1 MALSRT
7 QYQAIMDSYARTR
20 HENLMEHQRRK
31 EEIYDAVPEIRAIDE
46 KIAHI
51 SIEAAKYQLFHP
63 ETDGRAALRQKIYD
77 LSMEKVN
84 LLVIHQYPADYLDDI
99 YTCPDCRD
107 TGYIG
112 SEKCHCFQQHILHVL
127 YDQSNLRELIR
138 VENFQNF
145 RLDYYSDRPER
156 NGALS
161 PRENMREILGRC
173 RRFIAS
179 FDSHPGGNLLISG
192 NTGVGKTYLANC
204 IAGEI
209 LKAGKSVIY
218 MSAHQFFSHLAD
230 YTFRRGQEN
239 ADTLSFLLHCDLL
252 IIDDLGT
259 ELNNGF
265 INSQLFLCIN
275 ERILHRKSTIIS
287 TNLSLKQLS
296 QTYTERISS
305 RFIESYEYF
314 HIYGEDIRIKKAVS
328 SLD

>member
-1 MALSRT
+1 MALSQT

-77 LSMEKVN
+77 LSMEKVD

-218 MSAHQFFSHLAD
+218 MSAHQFFSQLAD

>member
-218 MSAHQFFSHLAD
+218 MSAHQFFSQLAD

-239 ADTLSFLLHCDLL
+239 ADTLSFLLHCNLL

>member
-1 MALSRT
+1 M
-7 QYQAIMDSYARTR
+7 
-20 HENLMEHQRRK
+20 
-31 EEIYDAVPEIRAIDE
+31 
-46 KIAHI
+46 
-51 SIEAAKYQLFHP
+51 
-63 ETDGRAALRQKIYD
+63 
-77 LSMEKVN
+77 
-84 LLVIHQYPADYLDDI
+84 
-99 YTCPDCRD
+99 
-107 TGYIG
+107 
-112 SEKCHCFQQHILHVL
+112 L

-218 MSAHQFFSHLAD
+218 MSAHQFFSQLAD

>member
-218 MSAHQFFSHLAD
+218 MSAHQFFSQLAD

-275 ERILHRKSTIIS
+275 ERILHRKSIIIS